1 MFGSL
6 MACQIKTAYAADS
19 AGKYPLPERLP
30 TFANLAGL
38 GSNRKSGT
46 AYRGTGATTWT
57 LLHLSTKTDTKL
69 CPGEDRAETPIA
81 YLPTTSVPRTKL
93 NK

>member
-6 MACQIKTAYAADS
+6 MACQIKTVYAADS
-19 AGKYPLPERLP
+19 AGRFPLPERLP
-30 TFANLAGL
+30 TFANLVGL
-38 GSNRKSGT
+38 GNNKKSGT
-46 AYRGTGATTWT
+46 AYLGTGVLTWT
-57 LLHLSTKTDTKL
+57 LLRPSTKTDTKL
-69 CPGEDRAETPIA
+69 CPGEDRAETPTA